1 MARLIIRGEGEEQI
15 DPLIEYFERLIK
27 PQFIAPKAKLICWEA
42 LSRDEGQIAK
52 IQFQIVP
59 AHQEEGISSLARIGH
74 CQTGALTP
82 DQAGVIPFME
92 ASGRYAQQGYIQP
105 GQISCPDMRGDHAKM
120 LGADCA
126 EVC

>member
-1 MARLIIRGEGEEQI
+1 MARLIIRGEGKEQI
-15 DPLIEYFERLIK
+15 DSLIEYFERLIK
-27 PQFIAPKAKLICWEA
+27 PQFIAPEAKLIRREG
-42 LSRDEGQIAK
+42 LGREEGQIAK

-59 AHQEEGISSLARIGH
+59 ARQEEGISSLARIGH
-74 CQTGALTP
+74 CQTGALAP
-82 DQAGVIPFME
+82 YQAEVILFLE

-105 GQISCPDMRGDHAKM
+105 GQISCPDMGGDHAKM